1 MVLRVLFLSLVF
13 LGSVFAQDFVDTQTP
28 FEKVAVIKKQDGT
41 LEKKSIIRAKKIGEN
56 FELEKTEG
64 GIVLLPASG
73 IVAVIPQYPKKGLKY
88 SLGDVRN
95 AIKNLRAVPGEFAPS
110 AEELKRWEDM
120 EEILAASAPETV
132 PVGSAQQSSST
143 KEESKENSP
152 LPTSASGVTLKN
164 VIKAEELYQAC
175 KGPLGKEFVGKS
187 VIVEGVIDNCD
198 SFSMVDGFTK
208 PKTLYLIGA
217 PRPTGGYFYVKCEV
231 RGPVIFLFK
240 DGNLYARYVAL
251 EADPASGSSKKTKSV
266 FYTIDD
272 QVISDDHGISRI
284 DTDIEFPLVNKGN
297 RVMIAQKMKI
307 VGMTRMGDLEL
318 AGANIQKDPLSWDEI
333 QTLSEKARTRTNLSN
348 STGGKYG
355 FKKLFI
361 EVEDN

>member
-88 SLGDVRN
+88 GLGDVRN
-95 AIKNLRAVPGEFAPS
+95 AIKTLLAVPAEFAPS
-110 AEELKRWEDM
+110 AEELKRWEAM

-132 PVGSAQQSSST
+132 AVESTQQPSSQKLEAKEISLATSSA
-143 KEESKENSP
+143 
-152 LPTSASGVTLKN
+152 GVTLKN
-164 VIKAEELYQAC
+164 VIGAEELYQAC
-175 KGPLGKEFVGKS
+175 RGPLGKEFIGKS
-187 VIVEGVIDNCD
+187 VIVEGIVDNAD
-198 SFSMVDGFTK
+198 SFNMIDGFTK
-208 PKTLYLIGA
+208 PKNICLIGA

-240 DGNLYARYVAL
+240 DGNLYARYV
-251 EADPASGSSKKTKSV
+251 EFEEDSKSNSQKKTKPV
-266 FYTIDD
+266 FYTVDD
-272 QVISDDHGISRI
+272 QVVRDEYGISRI
-284 DTDIEFPLVNKGN
+284 DTDIEFPLINKGN

-318 AGANIQKDPLSWDEI
+318 VGANIQKEPLSWDEI
-333 QTLSEKARTRTNLSN
+333 QKLSQTTRTRVN
-348 STGGKYG
+348 SSHNSGRKYH
-355 FKKLFI
+355 FKDLFI
-361 EVEDN
+361 EVDN

>member
-1 MVLRVLFLSLVF
+1 MVLRAFFLSSVF
-13 LGSVFAQDFVDTQTP
+13 LSSVFAQDSIDTQTP
-28 FEKVAVIKKQDGT
+28 FEKVAVIKKEDGT
-41 LEKKSIIRAKKIGEN
+41 LEKKSIIRAKKIEEN

-73 IVAVIPQYPKKGLKY
+73 IVAIIPQYPKKGLKY

-95 AIKNLRAVPGEFAPS
+95 AIKTLRAVPAEFAPS
-110 AEELKRWEDM
+110 AEELKRWEAM

-132 PVGSAQQSSST
+132 PVESAQQPSSQKLEA
-143 KEESKENSP
+143 KEIS
-152 LPTSASGVTLKN
+152 LATSSAGVTLKN
-164 VIKAEELYQAC
+164 VIGAEELYQAC
-175 KGPLGKEFVGKS
+175 RGPLGKEFIGKS
-187 VIVEGVIDNCD
+187 VIVEGIVDYAD
-198 SFSMVDGFTK
+198 SFNMIDGFTK
-208 PKTLYLIGA
+208 PKNICLIGA

-266 FYTIDD
+266 FYTVDD
-272 QVISDDHGISRI
+272 QVISDDYGISRI
-284 DTDIEFPLVNKGN
+284 DTNIEFPLINKGN

-318 AGANIQKDPLSWDEI
+318 VGANIQKDPLSWDEI
-333 QTLSEKARTRTNLSN
+333 QTLSEKPRTKINSSN
-348 STGGKYG
+348 SAGGKYR
-355 FKKLFI
+355 FKELFI
-361 EVEDN
+361 EVDN